1 MTTKPQ
7 KKITIKTEILK
18 SISGEDLADLC
29 NITEEAIK
37 AGGGFGWLKTPP
49 REVLNKYWKG
59 LVVVQ
64 NRILIVGRLNEAIA
78 GTLQLALQPTNNE
91 AQKKTCSLTTFFLA
105 PWARGHGITPEL
117 IKFAE
122 NLAKKKNFNVITL
135 DVRETQ
141 IRAIEIYE
149 KNGYIKFGVN
159 PFYATVSKKFVK
171 GYYYFKQ
178 L

>member
-1 MTTKPQ
+1 MRL
-7 KKITIKTEILK
+7 KKNLFFNNFL
-18 SISGEDLADLC
+18 SCSM
-29 NITEEAIK
+29 
-37 AGGGFGWLKTPP
+37 
-49 REVLNKYWKG
+49 
-59 LVVVQ
+59 
-64 NRILIVGRLNEAIA
+64 
-78 GTLQLALQPTNNE
+78 GTRSWNY
-91 AQKKTCSLTTFFLA
+91 
-105 PWARGHGITPEL
+105 PEP

-122 NLAKKKNFNVITL
+122 NLAKKNFNVITL

-171 GYYYFKQ
+171 GYYYYKQ